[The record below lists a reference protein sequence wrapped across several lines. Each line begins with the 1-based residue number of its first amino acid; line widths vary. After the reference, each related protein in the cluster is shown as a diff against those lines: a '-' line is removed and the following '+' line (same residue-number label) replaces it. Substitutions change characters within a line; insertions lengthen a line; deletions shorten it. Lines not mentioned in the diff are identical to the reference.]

1 MDRSAVPVFKKTF
14 YLVKFLDTI
23 AESGMR
29 AFENAAMDFGWFP
42 NMMVITAVVMIYKE
56 VWLLFFFFFFF
67 FFLSVSSF

>member
-42 NMMVITAVVMIYKE
+42 NMMVISARG
-56 VWLLFFFFFFF
+56 
-67 FFLSVSSF
+67 